1 MKFWQVIG
9 RLNQDNAISLHK
21 STSKSGV
28 KISAFMVEML
38 TGKKAE

>member
-1 MKFWQVIG
+1 MKFWQVVG

-21 STSKSGV
+21 STSAGGI

-38 TGKKAE
+38 TGNKQ